1 MALIKN
7 KNRRKHALLERNFNM
22 IISVDVDGN
31 EILTEIDE
39 YCDVLDF
46 MRLSEVEKY
55 YKKRLISE
63 TNNQRDKIMRKLPN
77 GIIEIIEGHIN
88 EQYVPLLL
96 AAPALLE
103 ALEILWKFVKD
114 TTHVDD
120 YPTNIAEKV
129 RKAIAIATIE
139 IEKD

>member
-1 MALIKN
+1 
-7 KNRRKHALLERNFNM
+7 M